1 MKAIAVAS
9 FARLLTTG
17 SRSSHRDWP
26 TPLSFMQNGIDLG
39 RFTPRTCS
47 LYSGHA
53 VVSIFRQEFAM
64 SAEAKLAELKLQLP
78 PIPKPGGVYKPVVIV
93 GNMAY
98 VSGHVSLR
106 PDGSIITGRVGSE
119 VDQEQ
124 GKKAAEAAG
133 LAILTTLRAN
143 LGSLDRVKRVIKT
156 LGMVNCTPEFTN
168 HPEVINGCS
177 ELWARIWG
185 TDNGVGARSAV
196 GMGSLPRNTTI
207 EVEAIFELA

>member
-1 MKAIAVAS
+1 
-9 FARLLTTG
+9 
-17 SRSSHRDWP
+17 
-26 TPLSFMQNGIDLG
+26 
-39 RFTPRTCS
+39 
-47 LYSGHA
+47 
-53 VVSIFRQEFAM
+53 M
-64 SAEAKLAELKLQLP
+64 SADAKVAELKLQLP

-98 VSGHVSLR
+98 VSGHVSLK

-119 VDQEQ
+119 VDQEA

-133 LAILTTLRAN
+133 LAILATLRAN

-156 LGMVNCTPEFTN
+156 LGMVNSTAEFTN

-177 ELWARIWG
+177 ELWAKVWG
-185 TDNGVGARSAV
+185 PDNGVGARSAV
-196 GMGSLPRNTTI
+196 GMGSLPRNTTV

>member
-1 MKAIAVAS
+1 
-9 FARLLTTG
+9 
-17 SRSSHRDWP
+17 
-26 TPLSFMQNGIDLG
+26 
-39 RFTPRTCS
+39 
-47 LYSGHA
+47 
-53 VVSIFRQEFAM
+53 M
-64 SAEAKLAELKLQLP
+64 SAEAKLVELNLQLP
-78 PIPKPGGVYKPVVIV
+78 PIPKPGGVYKPVVVV

-98 VSGHVSLR
+98 CSGHVSLK

-119 VDQEQ
+119 VDQEF

-143 LGSLDRVKRVIKT
+143 LGSLDKIKRVVKT

-177 ELWARIWG
+177 ELWAKVWG
-185 TDNGVGARSAV
+185 NENGIGARSAV
-196 GMGSLPRNTTI
+196 GMGSLPRNTTV